1 MIQEIRKR
9 SRAEMI
15 TREYR
20 QNKKKAMLEGR
31 SQINRGNFLLSLQG
45 TIAAW

>member
-1 MIQEIRKR
+1 MIQEIRKL
-9 SRAEMI
+9 SIAEMI
-15 TREYR
+15 TREYG

-31 SQINRGNFLLSLQG
+31 SQINRGNFLSLEG